1 MFTQSGELGTIS
13 RHRIIFTYLK
23 SLKFRILLMLLA
35 VGWIPMA
42 LMAASLLGSY
52 RSRAAA
58 SRSTELQNQCSILAN
73 QLLNYHYLED
83 PSSELID
90 GELAQLASVYDGR
103 IVIVDRDFRAVKD
116 TYELIEDR
124 FVASEE
130 VIRCFR
136 GETTNHITDQGYIE
150 IAIPV
155 RQSDAL
161 SKEGNDSAVQG
172 VLLASAPTDSIK
184 AGTEALT
191 GNAAVFFLVY
201 GILVTALA
209 ILISH
214 LLVRPVDRI
223 RMGLHEIS
231 SGHSS
236 EDLAVK
242 NYTETEQISEEFNK
256 IVTQMRVLDESRQ
269 EFVSNVSHELKTPLA
284 SMKVL
289 ADSLLMQEEAP
300 VELYKEFMGDIA
312 EEIERENKIITD
324 LLSLVKMDKKAA
336 TLNIEPVDINDLL
349 ELILKRLRPIASKK
363 NIEMVLESFRP
374 VTAEVDEGRLTLAF
388 TNLVENAIKYNKE
401 NGWVHVSLD
410 ADHKFFYVKVMDSG
424 MGIPEES
431 LDFIFERFYR
441 VDKSHSNEIDGT
453 GLGLAI
459 AKSAVLVHKGAIKV
473 SSQLGEGTTF
483 SVRIPL
489 NYIA

>member
-1 MFTQSGELGTIS
+1 
-13 RHRIIFTYLK
+13 
-23 SLKFRILLMLLA
+23 MLLA
-35 VGWIPMA
+35 VGWIPMTLIA
-42 LMAASLLGSY
+42 VSLLGSY
-52 RSRAAA
+52 RSMAVS
-58 SRSTELQNQCSILAN
+58 SRSTEIQNQCRILAN

-83 PSSELID
+83 PSSELIN
-90 GELAQLASVYDGR
+90 GELTQLASMYDGR
-103 IVIVDRDFRAVKD
+103 ILIIDQDFRAMQD
-116 TYELIEDR
+116 TYELSEGKY
-124 FVASEE
+124 VASEE
-130 VIRCFR
+130 VIRCF
-136 GETTNHITDQGYIE
+136 QGQTSNKVTAQGFIE

-155 RQSDAL
+155 
-161 SKEGNDSAVQG
+161 KESEAETAQG
-172 VLLASAPTDSIK
+172 VLLASISTDSIRDGAETLK
-184 AGTEALT
+184 
-191 GNAAVFFLVY
+191 GNASVFFLAY
-201 GILVTALA
+201 GVLVTALA
-209 ILISH
+209 VLLSW
-214 LLVRPVDRI
+214 LLVRPVERI
-223 RMGLHEIS
+223 RQGLHEIS
-231 SGHSS
+231 SGHST

-242 NYTETEQISEEFNK
+242 NYTETAQISEEFNK
-256 IVTQMRVLDESRQ
+256 IVTQMRLLDESRQ
-269 EFVSNVSHELKTPLA
+269 EFVSNVSHELKTPLT

-289 ADSLLMQEEAP
+289 ADSLLMQGEAP

-336 TLNIEPVDINDLL
+336 SLNIAPVDINDLL
-349 ELILKRLRPIASKK
+349 ELILKRLRPIASGK

-410 ADHKFFYVKVMDSG
+410 ADHKFFYVKIMDSG

-441 VDKSHSNEIDGT
+441 VDKSHSSEIDGT

>member
-1 MFTQSGELGTIS
+1 MFIQSGELGIIS

-35 VGWIPMA
+35 AGWIPMA
-42 LMAASLLGSY
+42 LMAVSLLGSNH
-52 RSRAAA
+52 SRALQ

-73 QLLNYHYLED
+73 QLLNYHYLEE
-83 PSSELID
+83 PSSDLID
-90 GELAQLASVYDGR
+90 GELTQLASVYDGR
-103 IVIVDRDFRAVKD
+103 IVIVDQDFRAVKD
-116 TYELIEDR
+116 TYDLIEDR

-130 VIRCFR
+130 VIRCFK

-155 RQSDAL
+155 RQSDSL
-161 SKEGNDSAVQG
+161 SKEGNDAPVQG
-172 VLLASAPTDSIK
+172 ALLASVPTDSITS
-184 AGTEALT
+184 GTEALT

-223 RMGLHEIS
+223 RAGLHEIS

-336 TLNIEPVDINDLL
+336 SLNIEPVDINDLL